1 MGAKRS
7 LKSNAVVLAEVCKA
21 NDERTFDRM
30 RGNDVDAPI
39 PDLRV
44 TAGEDKGSHSLPVAI
59 GRS

>member
-1 MGAKRS
+1 MGGK
-7 LKSNAVVLAEVCKA
+7 
-21 NDERTFDRM
+21 DEH
-30 RGNDVDAPI
+30 API